1 VDAFFRKLLKH
12 SLPSVEVLL
21 RQMRFLVSIIAAALG
36 LAAILPAQTE
46 TEPEPEVRSLDLNGR
61 LVRYQIRG
69 GFAVVEGDIIIGT
82 AAEVEAVRRA
92 STGKSPEPLASVLT
106 FNIGNGQKWPNAT
119 MPYVIDAD
127 IPNPQRILDGID
139 HWNTKTQ
146 FRIVARTT
154 EANYVHFSRSTTLD
168 AACSSFLGM
177 IGGGQAILT
186 TDNCPTGSV
195 IHELGHAWGL
205 HHEQVR
211 ADRNGNVTVLYQNM
225 DKRFIYNFDQ
235 ALSSTKDAGYYD
247 FDSIM
252 HYGATGFTRNGL
264 DSMETV
270 PVGIPIG
277 QRDGLSAGDIDG
289 ISRAYGFT
297 PTTTTIATAPSGLP
311 ITVDGVAAVG
321 GVALVSP
328 KSFDWAPGST
338 HTIAVATQAG
348 ATDPRYVFV
357 RWSDGGDPSH
367 TITAST
373 GQTVFCAVYQT
384 QHKFSYDVGSG
395 SGTVS
400 ATPVSADGYFPER
413 QPVRITATPAA
424 GSEFIRWAANGTTN
438 FEASGNSLSTTDATV
453 EVLVPNTQY
462 LGTFST
468 LPLTT
473 IDSIPH
479 GLRVTVDGTSNLTPL
494 HFAWTAG
501 STHPITLTA
510 SQTFGNNTV
519 HYQFTGWDDGSATT
533 ARTVTAGS
541 SASTFTASFSTKY
554 LLTTSTIGSGTVT
567 VSPSSPDGYYD
578 AGSRVQITAVPNS
591 GSTLIYWLG
600 DFAGGDLQKSVT
612 MDDQR
617 DVAAFF
623 NSPLPISV
631 LNAASFLATPQF
643 DFTGFAVA
651 PGEIVTIF
659 GTNLGP
665 ASLATAELD
674 ANGNI
679 ATTLAGTRVL
689 FDGVA
694 SPMIYSSANQVS
706 AVVPFAVTG
715 QTTTVVRT
723 EFNGV
728 QGVGLRISAAD
739 SAPALF
745 TANASGTGQIA
756 ALNQDGITP
765 NSPSTPAEPNSVVVL
780 YATGGGPWTE
790 SIPDGQIMGSHL
802 VGPRAPVF
810 ARVGKLPAQILYA
823 GSAPGLVNGALQ
835 INILLPKDLIGG
847 SAVPI
852 QISVGSYTSPPG
864 ATLAVK

>member
-1 VDAFFRKLLKH
+1 
-12 SLPSVEVLL
+12 
-21 RQMRFLVSIIAAALG
+21 MRFLVSIIATG
-36 LAAILPAQTE
+36 LATAAILPAQTG
-46 TEPEPEVRSLDLNGR
+46 TGPEPDVRSLGLNGR
-61 LVRYQIRG
+61 LIRYQVRS
-69 GFAVVEGDIIIGT
+69 GFAVVEGDIILGT
-82 AAEVEAVRRA
+82 AAPAEAARRA
-92 STGKSPEPLASVLT
+92 STGKSAEPLAVVLN
-106 FNIGNGQKWPNAT
+106 FNTANARMWPNAT
-119 MPYVIDAD
+119 MAYDIDPA
-127 IPNPQRILDGID
+127 IPNPQRILDGIA

-146 FRIVARTT
+146 FKIVARTT
-154 EANYVHFSRSTTLD
+154 EFNYVYFKHDTTLD

-177 IGGGQAILT
+177 VGGAQAILT
-186 TDNCPTGSV
+186 TDVCNTGSV
-195 IHELGHAWGL
+195 VHELGHAWGL

-225 DKRFIYNFDQ
+225 DKRFMSNFDQ

-277 QRDGLSAGDIDG
+277 QRNGLSAGDIDG

-297 PTTTTIATAPSGLP
+297 PTATTITTVPSGLP
-311 ITVDGVAAVG
+311 ITVDGVAAV
-321 GVALVSP
+321 SP
-328 KSFDWAPGST
+328 QSFDWEAGST
-338 HTIAVATQAG
+338 HTVAVATQAG
-348 ATDPRYVFV
+348 STDPRYIFV
-357 RWSDGGDPSH
+357 RWSDSGDPSH

-395 SGTVS
+395 SGTV
-400 ATPVSADGYFPER
+400 AVTPVSADGYYPER
-413 QPVRITATPAA
+413 QPVRVTATPAA
-424 GSEFIRWAANGTTN
+424 GSQFIRWTGTTN
-438 FEASGNSLSTTDATV
+438 LGSAGYSVSATDVTV
-453 EVLVPNTQY
+453 EVLLPNTQY

-468 LPLTT
+468 LPLATV
-473 IDSIPH
+473 DSIPR
-479 GLRVTVDGTSNLTPL
+479 GLPITVDGTTNLSPL

-501 STHPITLTA
+501 STHTINLAA
-510 SQTFGNNTV
+510 SQTGGNNTV
-519 HYQFTGWDDGSATT
+519 HYQFTGWDDGSAATT
-533 ARTVTAGS
+533 RTVTAGS
-541 SASTFTASFSTKY
+541 SAPAFTASFSTKY
-554 LLTTSTIGSGTVT
+554 LLTTSTIGSGAVR

-578 AGSRVQITAVPNS
+578 AGTKVQITAVPNS
-591 GSTLIYWLG
+591 GAALRYWLG
-600 DFAGGDLQKSVT
+600 DLAGATLQQSVT
-612 MDDQR
+612 MDDQH
-617 DVAAFF
+617 DVTAYFGAPLAF
-623 NSPLPISV
+623 SV
-631 LNAASFLATPQF
+631 LNAASFLGNPQF
-643 DFTGFAVA
+643 DSTGFVVT

-665 ASLATAELD
+665 ASLATAQLD

-694 SPMIYSSANQVS
+694 APMIYTSANQVS

-715 QTTTVVRT
+715 KTSTVVRT
-723 EFNGV
+723 EYNGT
-728 QGVGLRISAAD
+728 QSGGMTISAAD

-745 TANASGTGQIA
+745 TASAGGTGQIA
-756 ALNQDGITP
+756 ALNQDGLTP
-765 NSPSTPAEPNSVVVL
+765 NSVANPAEPNSVVVL

-790 SIPDGQIMGSHL
+790 SIPDGQIAGSHL

-823 GSAPGLVNGALQ
+823 GTAPGLVNGALQ
-835 INILLPKDLIGG
+835 INILLPKELIGG

-864 ATLAVK
+864 TTLAVK